1 MAPGPWKP
9 GTFRLVALPFS
20 RRMFHLVTNMA
31 GSASSTKFIIAVAR
45 AKGRQSKLLPFKGL
59 TTASAHGRIGLNPS
73 SWLQPAAGKI
83 GKDGF

>member
-1 MAPGPWKP
+1 
-9 GTFRLVALPFS
+9 
-20 RRMFHLVTNMA
+20 MFHLVTNMA
-31 GSASSTKFIIAVAR
+31 GSASSTKCITVAAG